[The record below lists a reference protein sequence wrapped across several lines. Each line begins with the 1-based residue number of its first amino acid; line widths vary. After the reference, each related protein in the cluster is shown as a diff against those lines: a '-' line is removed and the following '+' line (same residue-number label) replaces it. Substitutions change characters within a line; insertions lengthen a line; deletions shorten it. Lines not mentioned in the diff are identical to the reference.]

1 MKHRLPRRSA
11 RPSTNPTRGEF
22 SKKYTIALENYL
34 KKYSQGNLQ
43 DAHHIGELA
52 AAISLDTLQ
61 MAKIHEDSLVELQ
74 PSNCSLLTH
83 DERSKRAMIFFTE
96 AIMPIEKTHPTALNA
111 TVDLKQ
117 LDAKLFQ
124 QTNKLTFANNELSE
138 NIALRQIAKKA
149 FETHREM
156 ADKLLCESRQLHQRL
171 QVMNR
176 RFLTAQEEDR
186 KTMSHILQDEI
197 AQAILGIQIR
207 LLALKKEISFSNI
220 DLQKE
225 IAITQQW
232 VEKSVRA
239 ISRSTQQ
246 LGSKHGK

>member
-1 MKHRLPRRSA
+1 
-11 RPSTNPTRGEF
+11 
-22 SKKYTIALENYL
+22 
-34 KKYSQGNLQ
+34 
-43 DAHHIGELA
+43 
-52 AAISLDTLQ
+52 
-61 MAKIHEDSLVELQ
+61 
-74 PSNCSLLTH
+74 
-83 DERSKRAMIFFTE
+83 
-96 AIMPIEKTHPTALNA
+96 MPIEKTHPTALNA

-138 NIALRQIAKKA
+138 NIVLRQIAKKA

-207 LLALKKEISFSNI
+207 LLALKKEISFSNT